1 MKKNI
6 YLDLLYLFFL
16 GVISSLSLPP
26 FNYFIINFIT
36 FSLLFIFLFKKHSDQ
51 KFNFFLYGWA
61 FGFGYFLSNIYWISI
76 SLTFDENYKALIL
89 LSLIL
94 IPAFLAVFYGIITY
108 LFKILKLKKIVSSFF
123 LFSLLFGVIE
133 FLRGY
138 ILTGFPWNLIAF
150 SFSDYPELLSIT
162 SIIGTF
168 GFNLFCI
175 SLFASPS
182 IFILRD
188 NRKDLI
194 ICILF
199 LILPILFY
207 MYGTFYKEKFLNLEA
222 TNNNF
227 IIRAIGSNVSLDRF
241 YQDVDPT
248 LIINELI
255 KISKPDPSKNIFFLW
270 PEGIIPDI
278 YQNELAQYQYLFN
291 DHFNENHIIGL
302 GINKK
307 SYDQSGL
314 KFFNSFSIYDNK
326 LNILNSYDKI
336 NLVPFGEFLP
346 FEQILRKL
354 GLKNLTNNY
363 QSYSKGQKRDVIQ
376 VNWEQSSFKIIPLIC
391 YEIIYSGR
399 LYSDQNFDY
408 LINISEDGWFGKSI
422 GPKQHFI
429 HSIFRAI
436 ESGKYLIR
444 SANNGTA
451 AVVNPIGQ
459 IEAQVDFG
467 KDGYIDF
474 EKSRK
479 FTSTVFSKF
488 GNKIFVLIILLYI
501 LLIFSFNRIKNE

>member
-76 SLTFDENYKALIL
+76 SLTFDENYKVLIP

-255 KISKPDPSKNIFFLW
+255 KISETDPSKNIFFLW

-278 YQNELAQYQYLFN
+278 YQNELVKYQYLLN

-307 SYDQSGL
+307 SYNQSGL

-346 FEQILRKL
+346 FEKILRKL

-363 QSYSKGQKRDVIQ
+363 QSYSKGQKRDVMQ
-376 VNWEQSSFKIIPLIC
+376 VNWKLSSFKMIPLIC

-429 HSIFRAI
+429 HTIFRAI

-451 AVVNPIGQ
+451 AIVNPIGK
-459 IEAQVDFG
+459 IEGQVDFG

-479 FTSTVFSKF
+479 FSPTVFSKF
-488 GNKIFVLIILLYI
+488 GNKIFLLIILLYI
-501 LLIFSFNRIKNE
+501 LLIFSFNRINNE

>member
-16 GVISSLSLPP
+16 GVVSSLSLPP
-26 FNYFIINFIT
+26 FNYFIINFLT
-36 FSLLFIFLFKKHSDQ
+36 FSLFFVFLFKKNSNY

-61 FGFGYFLSNIYWISI
+61 FGFGYFISNIYWISI
-76 SLTFDENYKALIL
+76 SLTFDENFKALIP

-94 IPAFLAVFYGIITY
+94 IPAFLAVFYGIVTY
-108 LFKILKLKKIVSSFF
+108 LFKILKFKKIVSSFF
-123 LFSLLFGVIE
+123 LFSLLFGIIE

-150 SFSDYPELLSIT
+150 SFSNHTELLSIT
-162 SIIGTF
+162 SIFGTF

-194 ICILF
+194 VCILF

-207 MYGTFYKEKFLNLEA
+207 MYGTFYKKKFLNLEA

-227 IIRAIGSNVSLDRF
+227 VIRVIGSNINLDRF

-255 KISKPDPSKNIFFLW
+255 KISEPDPSKKIFFLW

-278 YQNELAQYQYLFN
+278 YQNEVVQYQYLFSN
-291 DHFNENHIIGL
+291 HFNSNHIIGL

-307 SYDQSGL
+307 SDDEYDPR
-314 KFFNSFSIYDNK
+314 FFNSFSIYDNK

-346 FEQILRKL
+346 LQQIFRKF
-354 GLKNLTNNY
+354 GFKNLTNNY

-376 VNWEQSSFKIIPLIC
+376 VNWGSSGFKMIPLIC

-422 GPKQHFI
+422 GPKQHFT

-436 ESGKYLIR
+436 ESGKYLVR

-459 IEAQVDFG
+459 IEGQVDFG
-467 KDGYIDF
+467 KDGYVDF
-474 EKSRK
+474 VKSRK
-479 FTSTVFSKF
+479 FAPTVFSKF
-488 GNKIFVLIILLYI
+488 GNKIFIFIILLYI
-501 LLIFSFNRIKNE
+501 FLIFSFNRINNE